1 MILLRRKS
9 FSLMKDEA
17 RGEWARMM
25 RDTYRG
31 GPHLRRQGSEGVSQ
45 TSYFQRPPAP
55 FGTES
60 SKIRSGAQR
69 RRGLNFLIAW
79 SPVAAPSALHRL
91 FTRCAAPFGCILP
104 FARMGDSS
112 CAPRS
117 PAELAA
123 CAAGIDPLTAAGLLQ
138 PDEAGKRRDA
148 LKAEASA
155 WLLSL
160 ELRRGSVGE
169 GKSVARVQPSSAK
182 PAAATNLAA
191 CRRGKYACNHIQRLP
206 N

>member
-1 MILLRRKS
+1 MRTGLALQVRAPPRSPAASHPTQLL
-9 FSLMKDEA
+9 
-17 RGEWARMM
+17 
-25 RDTYRG
+25 
-31 GPHLRRQGSEGVSQ
+31 
-45 TSYFQRPPAP
+45 
-55 FGTES
+55 
-60 SKIRSGAQR
+60 KIRSGAQR